1 MKRIISL
8 ILVCMLM
15 ICLPVSSSAEYDT
28 SSGKYIV
35 TADIDE
41 NDTIDILCKVTS
53 KSGVGGAMFKLVY
66 EAEGQDYIEFDS
78 VTEYYGEDGYVIV
91 ANDNH
96 DDSVMINAVYQK
108 GDYPRT
114 EAFFVVTFK
123 CVNPAPAG
131 ALQLKSACDEVIN
144 SEGESL
150 AHPNAHCRVVAA
162 AVNGEYD
169 TDVPEINTETDTS
182 TVTDSDSTTD
192 TSTVTDPDSTTDTST
207 VTDPDSMTD
216 TSTVT
221 DSDSMTDTS
230 TVRENYGAAET
241 PDPDTNTD
249 KETPDPDTNTDKETP
264 DPDTNTDKETP
275 DPDTNTDKETPDPD
289 TNTDKETPDPDTNT
303 DKETPDPDTNTDKET
318 PDPEM
323 YMYGDVNMDG
333 KITARDS
340 LLVQRY
346 SISLT
351 KFDDTQVMLAD
362 VSEDGRVTAADSL
375 AILRYSISLPTKSIT
390 GRRVAADITHL

>member
-318 PDPEM
+318 PDPDTNTDKETP
-323 YMYGDVNMDG
+323 DPDTNTD
-333 KITARDS
+333 KETPDPDTNSI
-340 LLVQRY
+340 RY
-346 SISLT
+346 
-351 KFDDTQVMLAD
+351 
-362 VSEDGRVTAADSL
+362 R
-375 AILRYSISLPTKSIT
+375 
-390 GRRVAADITHL
+390 

>member
-1 MKRIISL
+1 
-8 ILVCMLM
+8 M

-230 TVRENYGAAET
+230 TVRET
-241 PDPDTNTD
+241 RKRPTLTQTRTRKRPILTQTQTR
-249 KETPDPDTNTDKETP
+249 KRPILTQTRTRKRPILTQTRTRKRPTLTQTRTRKRPTL
-264 DPDTNTDKETP
+264 TQTQTRKRLTRRC
-275 DPDTNTDKETPDPD
+275 
-289 TNTDKETPDPDTNT
+289 
-303 DKETPDPDTNTDKET
+303 
-318 PDPEM
+318 
-323 YMYGDVNMDG
+323 
-333 KITARDS
+333 ICTA
-340 LLVQRY
+340 
-346 SISLT
+346 
-351 KFDDTQVMLAD
+351 M
-362 VSEDGRVTAADSL
+362 
-375 AILRYSISLPTKSIT
+375 
-390 GRRVAADITHL
+390 

>member
-192 TSTVTDPDSTTDTST
+192 TSTVTDPDS
-207 VTDPDSMTD
+207 MTD

-230 TVRENYGAAET
+230 TVRENYGAA
-241 PDPDTNTD
+241 
-249 KETPDPDTNTDKETP
+249 
-264 DPDTNTDKETP
+264 
-275 DPDTNTDKETPDPD
+275 
-289 TNTDKETPDPDTNT
+289 ETPDPDTNT